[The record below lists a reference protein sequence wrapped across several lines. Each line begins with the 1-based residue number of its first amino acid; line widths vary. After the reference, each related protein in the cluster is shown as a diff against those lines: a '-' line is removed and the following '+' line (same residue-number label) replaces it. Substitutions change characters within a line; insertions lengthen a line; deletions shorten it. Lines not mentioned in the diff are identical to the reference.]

1 MFSQKQVGMLLA
13 LGASVIAVQTVAAK
27 GDSAE
32 AQTPASGPRK
42 PLAEGLPPLA
52 DPATGKRPWHSK
64 LELRDGMM
72 LRDGEPFFPIGYVFG
87 ESDDALAQEAAMGCN
102 AVHYDIGWNV
112 SQGPGP
118 VPEAQFAAFRQK
130 IRNSAHWGLAVFPLM
145 TAHYVPGWFERK
157 YPRNDYSP
165 LGSDGKPSG
174 SWSPYSLSFQPMRDA
189 MADFWKSA
197 APILAAE
204 PNVMAIELWN
214 EPCYGG
220 TWNRPEQIADYGLW
234 TIENYRRALKAKY
247 GSIEALRKAHGQAY
261 AGFDAVMPPR
271 LPDELGRTAW
281 LDWMRF
287 DQKTFADF
295 FMWERQVVLSAAPN
309 ARLANK
315 KQVNLLDRSAASS
328 ATNWVLMSESED
340 IFGLDDYGGP
350 MRNRTWMEL
359 ARSCAAGKPVVMFE
373 TNAMPP
379 NAAGRPPERVRLSF
393 WTSII
398 GGVRGMFIFALIHDR
413 EHGLLSDAA
422 VSAQS
427 RPEYV
432 KFTQNVGRLQR
443 ELASPVVPARIAVLY
458 STTAAFHQYPG
469 DLVGRSTTA
478 AFDVVK
484 DSGYQVDFLP
494 EERCNDAGLSKYK
507 LLVLPSHCILDPEAI
522 KAVDRWTSKGG
533 KVLAFGHSLERDEV
547 NAPIGPPAF
556 LELASRKPAI
566 GDRTNQTIE
575 TVASAIGR
583 YFDVSVQVS
592 GVEMVSELANAK
604 RELVPG
610 AGIDVVSSGQVLAHN
625 SDSYPIIVSH
635 SHDGGRVVYC
645 AFDSASDAGLRMLIG
660 GIVRDVLG
668 IAQEVRLL
676 DGERV
681 ASGVLT
687 SLRQD
692 WKDANIR
699 YLLVVNILPRP
710 MDLKVDLESGWR
722 VTDEK
727 LHGAASL
734 PGGDGRQVHMGASD
748 VALFV
753 LAH

>member
-1 MFSQKQVGMLLA
+1 MFSVRAVGMSLVMA
-13 LGASVIAVQTVAAK
+13 ASVFAIQTVAAK
-27 GDSAE
+27 VNAAE
-32 AQTPASGPRK
+32 APAAGDGLRK
-42 PLAEGLPPLA
+42 PLAEGLPPLP
-52 DPATGKRPWHSK
+52 DPARGKRPWHSK

-130 IRNSAHWGLAVFPLM
+130 IRNSAQWGLAVFPLM
-145 TAHYVPGWFERK
+145 TAHYVPAWFEKK
-157 YPRNDYSP
+157 YPRNDFSP

-189 MADFWKSA
+189 MADFWKSV
-197 APILAAE
+197 APVLAAE

-220 TWNRPEQIADYGLW
+220 TWNRPDQFADYRPW
-234 TIENYRRALKAKY
+234 TIENYRRALKEKY
-247 GSIEALRKAHGQAY
+247 GSIEGLRKAHGQPY
-261 AGFDAVMPPR
+261 ASFDAVTPPR

-295 FMWERQVVLSAAPN
+295 FMWERQVVLSAAPA

-315 KQVNLLDRSAASS
+315 KQANLFDRSAASS
-328 ATNWVLMSESED
+328 ATNWVLMNESED
-340 IFGLDDYGGP
+340 IFGLDIYGGP
-350 MRNRTWMEL
+350 MSDRTFLEA
-359 ARSCAAGKPVVMFE
+359 ARSYAGGKPVIVFE

-379 NAAGRPPERVRLSF
+379 NAAANSGACASVALDADSRWR
-393 WTSII
+393 
-398 GGVRGMFIFALIHDR
+398 RGMFIFALIHDR

-422 VSAQS
+422 VSAQV

-432 KFTQNVGRLQR
+432 EFTQSVGRLQR

-458 STTAAFHQYPG
+458 STTAALQNPG
-469 DLVGRSTTA
+469 DLIGRSTAA
-478 AFDVVK
+478 AFDMIK
-484 DSGYQVDFLP
+484 DSHYQVDFLP
-494 EERCNDAGLSKYK
+494 EERCTDLGLSSYQ
-507 LLVLPSHCILDPEAI
+507 LLVLPSNCILVPEGI
-522 KAVDRWTSKGG
+522 QAVDRWTSKGG
-533 KVLAFGHSLERDEV
+533 KVLAFGHSLDRDES
-547 NAPIGPPAF
+547 NAPISPPAF
-556 LELASRKPAI
+556 LGLASRKPAF
-566 GDRTNQTIE
+566 GDRTHQTIE
-575 TVASAIGR
+575 TVSSAIGR
-583 YFDVSVQVS
+583 YFDVPVKVS
-592 GVEMVSELANAK
+592 GVEMVTELANTK

-610 AGIDVVSSGQVLAHN
+610 AGIDVVNSGQVLAYN

-635 SHDGGRVVYC
+635 AGGPVVYC
-645 AFDSASDAGLRMLIG
+645 AFDSDSDPGLRLLIG

-668 IAQEVRLL
+668 IPQEVRLL

-681 ASGVLT
+681 ASDVLT

-692 WKDANIR
+692 WKDARIR
-699 YLLVVNILPRP
+699 YLMVVNMLPRP
-710 MDLKVDLESGWR
+710 MELKVDLESGWR
-722 VTDEK
+722 ITGEK

-734 PGGDGRQVHMGASD
+734 PGGDGRRVHLGASD